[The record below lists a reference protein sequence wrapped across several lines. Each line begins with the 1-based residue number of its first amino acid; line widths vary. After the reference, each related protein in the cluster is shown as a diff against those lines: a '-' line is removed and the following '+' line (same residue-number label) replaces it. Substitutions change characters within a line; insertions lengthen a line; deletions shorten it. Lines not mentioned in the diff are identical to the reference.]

1 MSKITILSQELV
13 NQIAAGEVVERP
25 VSVIK
30 ELVENS
36 LDAGATSIQV
46 DIEQWWLQ
54 SITVVDNG
62 GWIESEDMTRIWIW
76 HSTSKIHTLEDIYKI
91 MTFGFRWEA
100 LASISSVSDFEIH
113 SAVQDSYGKRL
124 FFKNGE
130 RKIEDSPMNVGTK
143 IVVKNLFAR
152 TPARLNYL
160 KSEKTEQSHIVE
172 YLQNLALFYPNVTF
186 ELTNSGKKVFLY
198 PAVSSS
204 KERIF
209 ALYGEWFLNQLLLL
223 EFELFGMKIEGYISD
238 PKFHF
243 QNKNKQI
250 IAVNGRL
257 IKSPIIYR
265 ALSEAYN
272 RYIPHGTFPAYILN
286 LRVNP
291 TEIDINVHPRKLE
304 IRFAHEQEV
313 YRSFYN
319 GISSRLE
326 SVSLLSANSYSEPF
340 SLEITNIS
348 PPLSQQYYTG
358 SGTKF
363 KSYSPY
369 KDTNPHPHQW
379 QVWQAL
385 EFSEALLSHTAQ
397 NLQNVPSESNSTRV
411 IWQLWNSYILVEKEK
426 KFLILDQHALAE
438 RVLYEKLASKRSQ
451 FQTQKLLLPLAVH
464 LNPKEQAILW
474 EYKDTVLS
482 LWFEWEELPSGIHVH
497 SIPDFTK
504 KEDISV
510 LLPWI
515 LADIDQFNA
524 GKSRTLE
531 EVQNKMYAY
540 ASCRAAIKFWHI
552 LSQMEMEQLVHDAEI
567 TYSSTCPH
575 GRPVIF
581 EVSLEELK
589 GKFDR

>member
-1 MSKITILSQELV
+1 MSKITVLSQELV

-30 ELVENS
+30 ELIENS

-46 DIEQWWLQ
+46 DIEQGGLQ

-62 GWIESEDMTRIWIW
+62 EWIHPDDMTRIWIG

-100 LASISSVSDFEIH
+100 LASIASVSDFEIH
-113 SAVQDSYGKRL
+113 SAVQNSYGKRL
-124 FFKNGE
+124 FFQNSE
-130 RKIEDSPMNVGTK
+130 RKIEDSPMNIGTK

-172 YLQNLALFYPNVTF
+172 YLQNLALFYPNVSF

-198 PAVSSS
+198 PAVSDS

-209 ALYGEWFLNQLLLL
+209 SLYGEWFLNQLLPL
-223 EFELFGMKIEGYISD
+223 EFELFGMKIQGYISD

-286 LRVNP
+286 LSVNP

-319 GISSRLE
+319 GVSSRLE
-326 SVSLLSANSYSEPF
+326 NISLLNSHTFQE
-340 SLEITNIS
+340 S
-348 PPLSQQYYTG
+348 PPEFTPSSSSPQYYTG

-369 KDTNPHPHQW
+369 KNTTPHPHQW

-385 EFSEALLSHTAQ
+385 EFSETLLSHTAE
-397 NLQNVPSESNSTRV
+397 NLQNLSSEPNSTRV

-438 RVLYEKLASKRSQ
+438 RVLYEKLVSKRSQ
-451 FQTQKLLLPLAVH
+451 FQTQKLLLSLAVH
-464 LNPKEQAILW
+464 LNPKEQAVLW
-474 EYKDTVLS
+474 EYKETVLS

-515 LADIDQFNA
+515 LADIDQFNT

-552 LSQMEMEQLVHDAEI
+552 LSQMEMEQLVQDAEL

-581 EVSLEELK
+581 EMNLEELK

>member
-46 DIEQWWLQ
+46 DIEQGGLQ

-62 GWIESEDMTRIWIW
+62 QWIHPDDMTRIWIW
-76 HSTSKIHTLEDIYKI
+76 HATSKIHTLEDIYKI

-100 LASISSVSDFEIH
+100 LASIASVSDFEIH
-113 SAVQDSYGKRL
+113 SAVQDLYGKRL
-124 FFKNGE
+124 FFQNGE
-130 RKIEDSPMNVGTK
+130 RKIEESPMNIGTK
-143 IVVKNLFAR
+143 IIVKNLFAR

-172 YLQNLALFYPNVTF
+172 YLQNLALFYPNVHF
-186 ELTNSGKKVFLY
+186 ELTNSDKKVFLY
-198 PAVSSS
+198 PAVSDSR
-204 KERIF
+204 ERIF
-209 ALYGEWFLNQLLLL
+209 ALYGEWFLNQLLPL

-238 PKFHF
+238 PKYHF

-286 LRVNP
+286 LSVNP

-319 GISSRLE
+319 GVSSRLE
-326 SVSLLSANSYSEPF
+326 NVSLIDSNTPQIPSSEVLSSSFTP
-340 SLEITNIS
+340 SS
-348 PPLSQQYYTG
+348 SQYYTG

-369 KDTNPHPHQW
+369 KNTTPHPHQW
-379 QVWQAL
+379 KVWQAL
-385 EFSEALLSHTAQ
+385 EFSETLLSHTIQ
-397 NLQNVPSESNSTRV
+397 NTQTFPMEWGSIRV
-411 IWQLWNSYILVEKEK
+411 IGQLWNSYLLVEKDK

-438 RVLYEKLASKRSQ
+438 RVIYEKLASKRSH
-451 FQTQKLLLPLAVH
+451 FWTQKLLLPLAVH

-474 EYKDTVLS
+474 EYKETVLS

-515 LADIDQFNA
+515 LADIDQFNT

-552 LSQMEMEQLVHDAEI
+552 LSQMEMEQLVHDAEL

-581 EVSLEELK
+581 EMSLEELK